1 MSEAINYLT
10 VGAEV
15 EDVGTRLLREALA
28 NPSPMLTDLVR
39 RGFEQ
44 KLTELY
50 VLFRQGECS
59 LGYLAEQLGTTSWEA
74 VRLLEA
80 RGLHT
85 TNL

>member
-1 MSEAINYLT
+1 MREE
-10 VGAEV
+10 EV
-15 EDVGTRLLREALA
+15 VPK
-28 NPSPMLTDLVR
+28 PSPTLADLVR

-50 VLFRQGECS
+50 ELFRQGECS
-59 LGYLAEQLGTTSWEA
+59 LGYLAEQLGITSWEA

-80 RGLHT
+80 RNLRT

>member
-1 MSEAINYLT
+1 MPQVIEAMA
-10 VGAEV
+10 VHPEV
-15 EDVGTRLLREALA
+15 KDFSDKLLREAVS
-28 NPSPMLTDLVR
+28 NPSPMLVDLVR

-59 LGYLAEQLGTTSWEA
+59 LGYLAEQMGTTSWEA

-80 RGLHT
+80 RGWHT